1 MKPED
6 SVYFGVDPFAA
17 QRAKIEAEKKQKQRE
32 EEAAK
37 LLAKKN
43 EHLDLNNPDIEGVQ
57 KEIAEMEE
65 ENKKRRKRNAKIDKG
80 LDTLDAMM
88 PIEGEENMRFPKYA
102 EPEEE
107 NEEAQEAPQSAQPEK
122 SAEEPKSD
130 KPKTQRKQKIRIT
143 KEESSVDP
151 WKMDV
156 SSAALYENLSPGD
169 TSKAQVGGI
178 NLRGDMGLAPWGEGK
193 ISTANLAE
201 KRKKAEENKPAEEN
215 AEQKPKKPRKPRT
228 PKPQPEET
236 AQPETPV
243 NAEEKPVEQPVE
255 QPTEPVEE
263 KPKAKRGRPRK
274 QPVVEEPTTSFEP
287 AEEEVKEEPA
297 KADEQLAAVEEKPG
311 RKPRKPK
318 AQTEGQEISPTTR
331 NQKYSKPSGKAKNI
345 DVVDEKKVQV
355 GGISGLDDPWSFN
368 LGSGQKPKKDNGDGN
383 N

>member
-1 MKPED
+1 M
-6 SVYFGVDPFAA
+6 
-17 QRAKIEAEKKQKQRE
+17 
-32 EEAAK
+32 
-37 LLAKKN
+37 
-43 EHLDLNNPDIEGVQ
+43 
-57 KEIAEMEE
+57 
-65 ENKKRRKRNAKIDKG
+65 
-80 LDTLDAMM
+80 
-88 PIEGEENMRFPKYA
+88 
-102 EPEEE
+102 
-107 NEEAQEAPQSAQPEK
+107 
-122 SAEEPKSD
+122 
-130 KPKTQRKQKIRIT
+130 
-143 KEESSVDP
+143 
-151 WKMDV
+151 
-156 SSAALYENLSPGD
+156 
-169 TSKAQVGGI
+169 
-178 NLRGDMGLAPWGEGK
+178 RGDMGLAPWGEGK

-201 KRKKAEENKPAEEN
+201 KRKKADENKPAEEN

-274 QPVVEEPTTSFEP
+274 QPVVEEPTTSSEP
-287 AEEEVKEEPA
+287 AEEVKEEPA
-297 KADEQLAAVEEKPG
+297 KAEEQPAAVEEKPAK
-311 RKPRKPK
+311 KPRKPK

-345 DVVDEKKVQV
+345 DVVDENKVQV